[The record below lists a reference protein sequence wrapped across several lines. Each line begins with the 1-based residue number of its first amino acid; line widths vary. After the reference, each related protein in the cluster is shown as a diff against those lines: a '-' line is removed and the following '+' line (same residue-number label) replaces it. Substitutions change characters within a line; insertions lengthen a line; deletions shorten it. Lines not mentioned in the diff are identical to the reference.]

1 MLSSP
6 LNAIN
11 HSKYALGPITTLKHT
26 LFHLQNTN
34 NISPQLLPTITINKN
49 QKLHYSIIQ
58 TVKLN
63 NNKDIKI
70 VEKLYRENNLSDNEL
85 KTLIETK
92 NTEATK
98 LLKKYADVTRQ
109 KYYGKKVFIR
119 GLIEISSYCKNDCL
133 YCGIRRSNDK
143 AERYRL
149 TRKEILTCC
158 KNGYNLGFRTFVMQ
172 SGEDGFLTD
181 RFLCSVIKEIREKYP
196 DCAITLSFGERSYES
211 YKRLKEAGADRYLLR
226 HEAADPKLYE
236 KLHPKKMSLD
246 HRKQCLFNLK
256 ELGYQVGAGFMV
268 GAPYQT
274 IEHLISDLRFLQSL
288 QPHMI
293 GIGPFIPH
301 HNTQFANNKSG
312 TVELTLKLLNII
324 RLLFPKVLLPATTAL
339 GTVTPNGRELGLQN
353 GCNVVMPNLSPVKVR
368 KKYDLYDNKICTG
381 EEAAECRGCL
391 NRRVKYAGYKIVSE
405 RGDCII

>member
-1 MLSSP
+1 
-6 LNAIN
+6 
-11 HSKYALGPITTLKHT
+11 
-26 LFHLQNTN
+26 
-34 NISPQLLPTITINKN
+34 
-49 QKLHYSIIQ
+49 
-58 TVKLN
+58 
-63 NNKDIKI
+63 
-70 VEKLYRENNLSDNEL
+70 VEKLNRENNISDNEL
-85 KTLIETK
+85 KSLIEMK
-92 NTEATK
+92 NTETAK
-98 LLKKYADVTRQ
+98 LLKKYADETRQ

-119 GLIEISSYCKNDCL
+119 GLIEISSYCKNDCY
-133 YCGIRRSNDK
+133 YCGIRRSNSK

-149 TRKEILTCC
+149 SREEILNCC
-158 KNGYNLGFRTFVMQ
+158 KTGYNLGFRTFVMQ

-181 RFLCSVIKEIREKYP
+181 RFLCSIIKEIREKYP
-196 DCAITLSFGERSYES
+196 DCAITLSFGERSYNS

-226 HEAADPKLYE
+226 HEAADPTLYDN
-236 KLHPKKMSLD
+236 LHPDKMSLTN
-246 HRKQCLFNLK
+246 RKQCLFNLK

-274 IEHLISDLRFLQSL
+274 TEHLIRDLRFLQLL

-301 HNTQFANNKSG
+301 HNTMFANHKSG
-312 TVELTLKLLNII
+312 TVELTLRLLNII
-324 RLLFPKVLLPATTAL
+324 RLMFPKVLLPATTAL

-391 NRRVKYAGYKIVSE
+391 NRRVKYAGYKIVSD
-405 RGDCII
+405 RGDCVV